1 MRNVCDVSYSYVGAL
16 QCVAVCCSAS
26 QSSAKPTCLIHMR
39 NVCDVSYS
47 YVEMN
52 VCDVSYS
59 YVEMNMWMH
68 MCDMSYSYEE
78 YV

>member
-1 MRNVCDVSYSYVGAL
+1 MTCLIHMRNVCDVSYSYVGAL

-39 NVCDVSYS
+39 NVCD
-47 YVEMN
+47 M
-52 VCDVSYS
+52 SYS